1 MTTPRN
7 TTPRNPKTSKTSK
20 TGTTGKRTGRPEQD
34 GPVHFLDGLRCLW
47 CKALNASWLCADGAT
62 VECAECGQTSL
73 VVDGL
78 PTTTREGA

>member
-1 MTTPRN
+1 MTTR
-7 TTPRNPKTSKTSK
+7 RNPTPKARK
-20 TGTTGKRTGRPEQD
+20 TGKACNKGEQD

-47 CKALNASWLCADGAT
+47 CKALNASWLWADGAT

-78 PTTTREGA
+78 PTDSGEGA